1 MKLSESGI
9 RRNSIDWWLVACYLI
24 LVVIGWMSVYSSVHS
39 SESYSI
45 FSVAGKSGKQLIWIG
60 ISLAVAALML
70 FVLNPRVYEGF
81 SVPAYGIVLILLVA
95 VIFLSHNIK
104 GSRSWLEFGFFSF
117 QPAEFSKI
125 TTSLLLARVMSQ
137 YGFNLKRPRDFFIA
151 SAIVLL
157 PIAIILLQNETGLA
171 IVYVGFIFVFY
182 REGLS
187 GWVIFM
193 LGMAAL
199 LFIMTQMVSPY
210 ASVLFLAFVSSLY
223 IALYTSTMRHW
234 AAVYLPTLLALGI
247 LPFLMRLASGINGP
261 VGHFFANFD
270 PVYIILAVCAVSLP
284 FILYKAIRMKDNTR
298 TLRTILAFVLGV
310 LFVFST
316 DIVYDHVLKEH
327 QRQRIEVVL
336 GMREDPAG
344 AGYNVNQSMIAIGSG
359 GLLGKGY
366 LNGTQTTFGFVPEQ
380 STDFIFCTIGEEW
393 GFVGSALIIL
403 IYVFMIFRIVLGAE
417 HSVEQFTRIYGYCLA
432 ACLFMHVSINIAMT
446 MGLMPVIGIPL
457 PFLSYGGTS
466 ILTFTILLFIYIV
479 LKRNETG
486 GVKIH

>member
-9 RRNSIDWWLVACYLI
+9 GRKSIDWWLIACYLI
-24 LVVIGWMSVYSSVHS
+24 LVVIGWMSIYSSVHS
-39 SESYSI
+39 TESYSI
-45 FSVAGKSGKQLIWIG
+45 FSLAGKSGKQLVWIG
-60 ISLAVAALML
+60 VSLFIAALMF
-70 FVLNPRVYEGF
+70 FVLSPRIYEGF
-81 SVPAYGIVLILLVA
+81 SLPAYGIVILLLIA

-137 YGFNLKRPRDFFIA
+137 YGFNLKRTRDFIIA
-151 SAIVLL
+151 SIIVLL
-157 PIAIILLQNETGLA
+157 PMGIILLQNETGLA
-171 IVYVGFIFVFY
+171 LVYVGFIFVFY

-187 GWVIFM
+187 GWIIFM
-193 LGMAAL
+193 LAMAVL
-199 LFIMTQMVSPY
+199 LFIMTQMTAPY
-210 ASVLFLAFVSSLY
+210 VSVLFLAFVASLY
-223 IALYTSTMRHW
+223 NAIYTKTIRQWS
-234 AAVYLPTLLALGI
+234 AVYLPTLLVLAL
-247 LPFLMRLASGINGP
+247 LPYLFKFATGINGS
-261 VGHFFANFD
+261 VGQFFAHFD
-270 PVYIILAVCAVSLP
+270 PIYILLTVCIAALP
-284 FILYKAIRMKDNTR
+284 FILYKTIRMKDNSR
-298 TLRTILAFVLGV
+298 TLRTIIAFVIGV

-327 QRQRIEVVL
+327 QRQRIEVLL
-336 GMREDPAG
+336 GMKEDPSG

-380 STDFIFCTIGEEW
+380 STDFIFCTIGEES
-393 GFVGSALIIL
+393 GFVGTTLILL

-417 HSVEQFTRIYGYCLA
+417 HSVEAFTRIYGYCLA

-446 MGLMPVIGIPL
+446 VGLMPVIGIPL

-466 ILTFTILLFIYIV
+466 MLTFTILLFIYII

-486 GVKIH
+486 VK